1 MKRYRLVVNRELFFA
16 RAALKTKESVAV
28 RLFLIDTGS
37 SYTIVSWEALASLG
51 IDPAVNLVRRSIM
64 TANGLIQAPEVTVE
78 ELHCFGQVLK
88 QFPVVGHSIPL
99 GSSVGGV
106 LGMNFLRRCATN
118 LNFTDATIEV

>member
-51 IDPAVNLVRRSIM
+51 IDLAVSLVRRSIM

-78 ELHCFGQVLK
+78 DCIASVKFL
-88 QFPVVGHSIPL
+88 
-99 GSSVGGV
+99 SSFRSSGTQY
-106 LGMNFLRRCATN
+106 LSAPQSAEFS
-118 LNFTDATIEV
+118 E

>member
-51 IDPAVNLVRRSIM
+51 IDLAVSLVRRSIM

-78 ELHCFGQVLK
+78 DCIASVKFLSSAVLNSHFGCL
-88 QFPVVGHSIPL
+88 
-99 GSSVGGV
+99 
-106 LGMNFLRRCATN
+106 
-118 LNFTDATIEV
+118 D